1 MRKRVKE
8 LTSRR
13 TVNDYDKWKREL
25 KLSQNDAYM
34 TASNRKGYWA
44 AVNTRTVKTALSN
57 QRLEK
62 AGFQLFLPY
71 Y

>member
-1 MRKRVKE
+1 
-8 LTSRR
+8 
-13 TVNDYDKWKREL
+13 
-25 KLSQNDAYM
+25 M
-34 TASNRKGYWA
+34 TASNWKGYWA